1 MGTGT
6 INSKK
11 RYLSS
16 LVEKHRELDKEVAS
30 LYSKHI
36 SDDIIKPLKQKKLYL
51 KQEIMELTTEIDGMI
66 Q

>member
-16 LVEKHRELDKEVAS
+16 LTTKHRELDNKIVKITNTAS
-30 LYSKHI
+30 
-36 SDDIIKPLKQKKLYL
+36 DQEIKALKQQKLQL
-51 KQEIMELTTEIDGMI
+51 KEQIVALETEILT
-66 Q
+66 